1 MNQQP
6 RFTALGKIVSI
17 LLVAGLVTL
26 GLYMIRGRFGG
37 SGGAGGTAPGAEP
50 AAESGGAPEVQEV
63 KVEVPKL
70 SLPGKFQ
77 FKDNIVPIEIS
88 EYAGYAGLIAAN
100 GGLEPTENSLFF
112 KNHGFK
118 VKLTISEDETWS
130 ELNEGKIAASVTT
143 VDVLAAYGRQLHVVV
158 PAQIGFSRGADG
170 VVVRSDIKRINQLKG
185 KVIASA
191 QFTEVDF
198 FIRYLAQEAG
208 LPINP
213 LGSLDATPHPDRLN
227 VVYTEDGFEAGDL
240 FLNDVKS
247 GKNKLAGCVTW
258 EPKVSEVVSGS
269 GGQAHVLTSNRNLL
283 IIADVLIVHR
293 GFAQEQ
299 PKIVQGL
306 VQGLLEGNRLMRDK
320 PEQNIDV
327 VARAFKWDRSK
338 TTKELANVHLA
349 NLPENMAFFSGAMD
363 AAGSF
368 GGIYQSAV
376 LAYGSD
382 VIKDPPDPSRFAELS
397 ALQAIEKSGIFKDQ
411 TVAIAPIR
419 TTSATSVESDPLLS
433 KDIRFMFEPNE
444 AKLDIAN
451 QDNVRSLEAIK
462 RLLQVSPGSTL
473 LLRGHV
479 DNAKVAEFRKTG
491 GEAYVRTQALR
502 AMELS
507 KNRAGEIRRLL
518 IDKYTIDPKRIDI
531 VGRGWEEPA
540 GPNSDL
546 NRRVEVQWF
555 TVE

>member
-1 MNQQP
+1 
-6 RFTALGKIVSI
+6 
-17 LLVAGLVTL
+17 
-26 GLYMIRGRFGG
+26 
-37 SGGAGGTAPGAEP
+37 
-50 AAESGGAPEVQEV
+50 
-63 KVEVPKL
+63 
-70 SLPGKFQ
+70 
-77 FKDNIVPIEIS
+77 
-88 EYAGYAGLIAAN
+88 
-100 GGLEPTENSLFF
+100 
-112 KNHGFK
+112 
-118 VKLTISEDETWS
+118 
-130 ELNEGKIAASVTT
+130 
-143 VDVLAAYGRQLHVVV
+143 
-158 PAQIGFSRGADG
+158 
-170 VVVRSDIKRINQLKG
+170 
-185 KVIASA
+185 
-191 QFTEVDF
+191 
-198 FIRYLAQEAG
+198 
-208 LPINP
+208 
-213 LGSLDATPHPDRLN
+213 
-227 VVYTEDGFEAGDL
+227 
-240 FLNDVKS
+240 
-247 GKNKLAGCVTW
+247 
-258 EPKVSEVVSGS
+258 VVSGS